1 MPHRQHDCIFCKI
14 AAGEFGTEFIIET
27 DDVVAFND
35 ISPQAP
41 THVQVIP
48 KRHIASIADLTRED
62 DALLGDLMAV
72 ANEVAERSGI
82 DESGF
87 RLVTNAGKDSGQEVF
102 HLHIHVLGGR
112 KLGPIA

>member
-1 MPHRQHDCIFCKI
+1 MSERQDDCIFCKI
-14 AAGEFGTEFIIET
+14 AAGDFGTEFVVET
-27 DDVVAFND
+27 ENVVAFDD
-35 ISPQAP
+35 ITPQAP

-48 KRHIASIADLTRED
+48 KRHVSSIRGLGRD
-62 DALLGDLMAV
+62 DETLLGEMIAV
-72 ANEVAERSGI
+72 ANDVAAMKGI

-102 HLHIHVLGGR
+102 HLHIHVLGGK